1 MSPLPVDPSRRSQ
14 LPNLLLIAMLLAAGA
29 AGWWIESRPPLT
41 PDVSPLAAL
50 PQRVGSWVSEDVAID
65 KAIEA
70 ELAADLNLQRVYRHV
85 TLGDVLWLYV
95 GYYGTARGGR
105 PEHTPRGCY
114 PGAGWS
120 IESSRTLPV
129 GRGSELWVNEYRV
142 RQGDEERLV
151 HFWYRSHRRTGIL
164 GGFDQSLDHLLGRL
178 QQGRADG
185 ALVRI
190 STGIRE
196 GGESGAR
203 SRLLAFAAELDPLL
217 ASHWPSEQPGR
228 SGD

>member
-1 MSPLPVDPSRRSQ
+1 VTGNGSGREGLANV
-14 LPNLLLIAMLLAAGA
+14 LLALLLIGAGA
-29 AGWWIESRPPLT
+29 AGWWIQSRPALI
-41 PDVSPLAAL
+41 PDVSPLVAL
-50 PQRVGSWVSEDVAID
+50 PRQIGVWDSQSVDLDPAV
-65 KAIEA
+65 EA
-70 ELAADLNLQRVYRHV
+70 ELAADLNLQRVYRHAA
-85 TLGDVLWLYV
+85 LGDVVWLYV
-95 GYYGTARGGR
+95 GYYGTSRGGR

-114 PGAGWS
+114 PGAGWT
-120 IESSRTLPV
+120 IEASRVLPV
-129 GRGSELWVNEYRV
+129 GNGSSLRVNEYRV

-164 GGFDQSLDHLLGRL
+164 GGFDQSLDHLIGRL

-190 STGIRE
+190 SARLAD

-217 ASHWPSEQPGR
+217 ASHWPREQPGR
-228 SGD
+228 PGG